1 MLRFVV
7 FIPMQYKFCVDGVWR
22 HDESQPFITG
32 DYGLVNTILIREPDM
47 IPSTYSHQPPDV
59 DMDYDVVM
67 PPVRQ
72 HIYIKKFKFCF
83 SNAASVPIT
92 VLFFLVATVIIVTVQ
107 VS

>member
-47 IPSTYSHQPPDV
+47 IPPTYSHQPPDM

-72 HIYIKKFKFCF
+72 HIYIYILKIL
-83 SNAASVPIT
+83 SSVSQM
-92 VLFFLVATVIIVTVQ
+92 LLAFQ
-107 VS
+107 

>member
-1 MLRFVV
+1 
-7 FIPMQYKFCVDGVWR
+7 
-22 HDESQPFITG
+22 
-32 DYGLVNTILIREPDM
+32 M
-47 IPSTYSHQPPDV
+47 IPSTYSHQPPDM